1 MCTSQYSHAYSKPT
15 LETGLLDVLVGTR
28 DKQTAITL
36 QHHITTHQT
45 TSNHSTSNHKHHT
58 TVHHTTAHHTTTH
71 HSTSNHSTSTHTTPY
86 HNTSATPHHITPQ
99 HIAPFPNHITP
110 QHIRPHYYRLRINVS
125 NRPFCPWKVRELF
138 VKYLS
143 QVKKEKES
151 QQLGRRLS
159 SSQRM
164 NYTIGRTL
172 FITLNCLLGA
182 SYSCLQAS

>member
-99 HIAPFPNHITP
+99 HI
-110 QHIRPHYYRLRINVS
+110 RPHYYRLRINVS
-125 NRPFCPWKVRELF
+125 DRPFVPERWE
-138 VKYLS
+138 
-143 QVKKEKES
+143 
-151 QQLGRRLS
+151 
-159 SSQRM
+159 
-164 NYTIGRTL
+164 
-172 FITLNCLLGA
+172 NCLSNIWAKWRRKRKANNSVVGCRLVKEWTT
-182 SYSCLQAS
+182 Q